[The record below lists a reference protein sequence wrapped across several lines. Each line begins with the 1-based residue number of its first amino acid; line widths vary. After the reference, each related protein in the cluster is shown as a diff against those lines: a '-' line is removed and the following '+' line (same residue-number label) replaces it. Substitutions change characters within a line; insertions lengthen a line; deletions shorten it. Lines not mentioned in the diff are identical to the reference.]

1 MISQKGL
8 SQQSFPVIKNAFLH
22 TDKKPAARRHAQKLP
37 FLRKNFSALQNGN
50 KAGLPALRP
59 LEKTKAFPTYFPP
72 SRFPNDRLFADE
84 NGQRRTRRLLSH
96 RAFTCFPFHLRCPT
110 EKSRTRFCV
119 WLPCSRTAPETLCA
133 YKYSFFRLYHTA
145 RFYARKILLKIQ
157 TPQTFEHKMSCSS
170 FGSFS
175 LSSSFWQM
183 PRLKISLSLKKRS

>member
-84 NGQRRTRRLLSH
+84 NRQRRTRRLLSH
-96 RAFTCFPFHLRCPT
+96 RAFTCFPFHLRCPA
-110 EKSRTRFCV
+110 EKEPNPILRS
-119 WLPCSRTAPETLCA
+119 APMQPHGTGDTLCIQI
-133 YKYSFFRLYHTA
+133 FFFPIITHRTVL
-145 RFYARKILLKIQ
+145 
-157 TPQTFEHKMSCSS
+157 C
-170 FGSFS
+170 
-175 LSSSFWQM
+175 
-183 PRLKISLSLKKRS
+183 KKNFTENSNSADL